1 MVKRQNNKESGVGNQ
16 PIDVSWYF
24 RDVFLF
30 DWCFSCCYKF
40 IGVFEMKIFRFTHCP
55 RASILWPF
63 FASQCIARTVFT
75 QLSKTKSSLTK
86 GKYSFSHNHGSV
98 ANDPQMKG
106 KSSLEIHSLSTG
118 CHDYGRKGRN
128 QQFPGGTPLLFLIH
142 PRSQTTKPVCVTW
155 DSSKKIAKKSED
167 EFSAFF

>member
-1 MVKRQNNKESGVGNQ
+1 M
-16 PIDVSWYF
+16 
-24 RDVFLF
+24 
-30 DWCFSCCYKF
+30 CFCL
-40 IGVFEMKIFRFTHCP
+40 IGVSVAAINPSGFLRWKSSDSLTVHEP
-55 RASILWPF
+55 ASCDHF

>member
-1 MVKRQNNKESGVGNQ
+1 MVKRKNKARNWFFANQ

-24 RDVFLF
+24 RDV
-30 DWCFSCCYKF
+30 CFCLTGVSVAAIIHRGKRWKSYDSLTVHEPASCD
-40 IGVFEMKIFRFTHCP
+40 H
-55 RASILWPF
+55 F

-118 CHDYGRKGRN
+118 CHDCGRKCRN

-142 PRSQTTKPVCVTW
+142 PRSQTTKPVYVTW
-155 DSSKKIAKKSED
+155 DSSKKNHEKIRGWI
-167 EFSAFF
+167 